1 MLARRAAPLLRPLHP
16 SCRCFSSSG
25 TTPTSPHPALSV
37 LPAYLSP
44 AEQSLLLR
52 HSLAL
57 LDQPAR
63 TSAAGRKRRREWLT
77 QHQRHNPPWDP
88 AAPPFFMGDDAYA
101 WEEGHFDGVIRRYRE
116 MLVRDGMWHDVA
128 PPAGG
133 GERSALDAVLD
144 KVYALLP
151 APPTATTTAAATP
164 PPRAPASPPP
174 HLIMHLLHL
183 ASTGSIAPHVDNLD
197 AFGRTIVGVSLG
209 GARVMRFERVSA
221 GAGKGEREGEGDGP
235 DRFDV
240 LLEPGS
246 AYIQAEHLRTHYT
259 HAVLERA
266 EWDGRQVGG
275 TQRLSIM
282 LRDRLPTDR

>member
-16 SCRCFSSSG
+16 HCRCFSSSG
-25 TTPTSPHPALSV
+25 TTTSPHPALSV

-44 AEQSLLLR
+44 TEQSLLLR

-63 TSAAGRKRRREWLT
+63 TSAAGRKRRREWLK

-88 AAPPFFMGDDAYA
+88 AAPPFFMADDAYA

-116 MLVRDGMWHDVA
+116 MLVRDGMWRDVA

-144 KVYALLP
+144 KVYALVP
-151 APPTATTTAAATP
+151 APPTTTTTTTTATP
-164 PPRAPASPPP
+164 PPRAPAASPPP

-221 GAGKGEREGEGDGP
+221 GAGKGEREREGGEGP

-246 AYIQAEHLRTHYT
+246 AYIQAEPLRTHYT

-266 EWDGRQVGG
+266 EWDGRQ
-275 TQRLSIM
+275 
-282 LRDRLPTDR
+282 DRLPTDQRHS